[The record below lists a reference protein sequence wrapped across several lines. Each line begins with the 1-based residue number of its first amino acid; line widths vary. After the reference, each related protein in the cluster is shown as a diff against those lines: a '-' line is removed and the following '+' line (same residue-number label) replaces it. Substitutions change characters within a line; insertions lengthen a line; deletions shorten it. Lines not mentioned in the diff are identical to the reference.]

1 MWLSKFFFSL
11 IILLLVGACGFQPLY
26 GKTGSNAKVQAQ
38 LSQTY
43 VLPIDGRTGQILRNN
58 LLDRVTPNGVPANAL
73 YRLNVRII
81 SEKKGVAIDKTASTN
96 RYNLNLRAKYTL
108 LDRTG
113 KIAYYDGVAQ
123 SISSYNIVDSDFAN
137 LSAEKNAEK
146 RSAIVLAEEIHRQLS
161 VFFSR

>member
-1 MWLSKFFFSL
+1 MWLSKLFSSL

-58 LLDRVTPNGVPANAL
+58 LLDRVTPNGVPVKAQ
-73 YRLNVRII
+73 YRLSVKL
-81 SEKKGVAIDKTASTN
+81 SSKKSGVAIDKTASTN
-96 RYNLNLRAKYTL
+96 RYNLNLHAKYTL
-108 LDRTG
+108 LDPTG
-113 KIAYYDGVAQ
+113 KIAFYNGVAR
-123 SISSYNIVDSDFAN
+123 SISSYNVVDSDFAN